1 MKIIGL
7 DVGTKRIGVAKA
19 DTDTRIAIPD
29 GIVLVNGQEFAEI
42 ARLGR
47 LYDTN
52 LFVIGLPRNSLGEET
67 AQSTYVR
74 NFAHRLARTIKDC
87 KIYFQDESLTSVEAE
102 NRLKARKKH
111 YQKGEIDAEAAAI
124 ILQDCLEHLAKT
136 KPDPA
141 KSPKPSTSPDSSEPN
156 VKKIKQEPTVSAH
169 SQTPKNKSSFSNRL
183 KFILLF
189 LVVLLSVSGF
199 LAYSWYDSML
209 QPPQSA
215 NCRYPDI
222 ESAIKAMEN
231 SDSKQKSPIETDPNC
246 LFSSFKV
253 EPNQSLSSIASK
265 LEAQK
270 LIKNSLAFEIRVRLS
285 GNSTSLKTGEY
296 QLRPTMSVAE
306 IVDQL
311 VSGSNSGN
319 VFNFTILPGETL
331 ASIKK
336 KLQHHGYA
344 ASDIEQAFSK
354 HYDHPLLEGLY
365 AKDGT
370 IANSNQPA
378 SVQLEGYLYGETYQF
393 YKGESLENI
402 IQRVLDQ
409 FWQVVQAKKI
419 IPALKAQNLTLREG
433 IILASIVQKE
443 AKPADQ
449 PGVASVFLNRL
460 RTGMMLGSDIT
471 ATYAAN
477 LLDPKRETY
486 KTNAEILS
494 INNFY
499 NTRVNAG
506 LTPGPISVPSI
517 SALMAV
523 AHPAEISYRFFLTG
537 DNGKM
542 YYGYTDA
549 EHQENIRKHCHKLCQ
564 SPL

>member
-19 DTDTRIAIPD
+19 DTSTRIAVPA
-29 GIVLVNGQEFAEI
+29 GVVLVNGQEFDEI

-102 NRLKARKKH
+102 TRLKARKKH
-111 YQKGEIDAEAAAI
+111 YQKGEIDSEAAAI
-124 ILQDCLEHLAKT
+124 ILQDCLENIAKPNQTEAPKTPSDPHPPEPSNT
-136 KPDPA
+136 KKNKQEPA
-141 KSPKPSTSPDSSEPN
+141 VPTKSPK
-156 VKKIKQEPTVSAH
+156 H
-169 SQTPKNKSSFSNRL
+169 KSNFSRRL
-183 KFILLF
+183 KFALLF
-189 LVVLLSVSGF
+189 LLVLFSVSGF

-209 QPPQSA
+209 QPRQSA
-215 NCRYPDI
+215 NCRYPDL
-222 ESAIKAMEN
+222 ESAIKAMED
-231 SDSKQKSPIETDPNC
+231 SESKQKPATETDPSC
-246 LFSSFKV
+246 LFGSFKV
-253 EPNQSLSSIASK
+253 EPNQTLSTIASK

-270 LIKNSLAFEIRVRLS
+270 IIKNSLAFEINVRLS
-285 GNSTSLKTGEY
+285 GNSSNLKTGEY

-306 IVDQL
+306 IVNQL
-311 VSGSNSGN
+311 VSGSNIGN
-319 VFNFTILPGETL
+319 VFNLTILPGETL
-331 ASIKK
+331 PSIKK
-336 KLQHHGYA
+336 KLQRHGYSV
-344 ASDIEQAFSK
+344 SDIEQAFKK
-354 HYDHPLLEGLY
+354 HYDHPVLEGLY
-365 AKDGT
+365 AKDGS

-378 SVQLEGYLYGETYQF
+378 SAQLEGYLYGETYQF

-402 IQRVLDQ
+402 IKRILDQ
-409 FWQVVQAKKI
+409 FWQVLQAKKI
-419 IPALKAQNLTLREG
+419 IPAIEAQNLSLREG

-460 RTGMMLGSDIT
+460 RSGMMLGSDIT

-494 INNFY
+494 IDNLY
-499 NTRVNAG
+499 NTRVNTG
-506 LTPGPISVPSI
+506 LTPGPISVPSL

-523 AHPAEISYRFFLTG
+523 AHPVESSYRFFLTG

-549 EHQENIRKHCHKLCQ
+549 EHQENIRKHCQKLCQ